1 MLQKLFTIAYKEAG
15 LEILLIS
22 SLEVQKIQTDRDMN
36 YVVQYLKCFIIEICE
51 SACRNIILMY
61 LSNSLNTS

>member
-22 SLEVQKIQTDRDMN
+22 SLEVQKIQTDRDTN
-36 YVVQYLKCFIIEICE
+36 YVVQYLKCFIIEMWKC
-51 SACRNIILMY
+51 L
-61 LSNSLNTS
+61 